1 MKNRIIPFIAFAL
14 LSLVSC
20 GGGSVESPASSEK
33 SVTSENKDNIQILD
47 PIGGKSIDLLY
58 APARAYLNSKN
69 PASTLASLSSNPGD
83 NTVPLTLRWKVT
95 TSAVERYTLQI
106 ATDEAFEHIER
117 SYSDLRKS
125 VGTMPVYNLI
135 PGTYYYRIK
144 SSSMVSPVD
153 SFVLEGPVRTINTN
167 NTIKNMRDCGGWKID
182 DTHRVRYGCLYR
194 SAAWSSADNTTES
207 RFKELGM
214 KTELDI
220 RYSSGSSDYS
230 KSEHPISGVDYVNL
244 GMGQYDSIIPQSK
257 KYYATSHANFK
268 KTFELLA
275 KKESYPLT
283 FHCTAGADRTGTLAY
298 LVNGL
303 LGVSYEDLCKDFE
316 LTSIYNSKRWRS
328 NIVDGEFDSSGV
340 MQDDANNYVGF
351 GALHQAMMENY
362 KTSDNSLSGA
372 INNYLK
378 TVCGISQTTLNQ
390 VKANLTES
398 I

>member
-1 MKNRIIPFIAFAL
+1 
-14 LSLVSC
+14 
-20 GGGSVESPASSEK
+20 
-33 SVTSENKDNIQILD
+33 
-47 PIGGKSIDLLY
+47 
-58 APARAYLNSKN
+58 
-69 PASTLASLSSNPGD
+69 
-83 NTVPLTLRWKVT
+83 
-95 TSAVERYTLQI
+95 
-106 ATDEAFEHIER
+106 
-117 SYSDLRKS
+117 
-125 VGTMPVYNLI
+125 
-135 PGTYYYRIK
+135 
-144 SSSMVSPVD
+144 
-153 SFVLEGPVRTINTN
+153 
-167 NTIKNMRDCGGWKID
+167 
-182 DTHRVRYGCLYR
+182 
-194 SAAWSSADNTTES
+194 
-207 RFKELGM
+207 M

-230 KSEHPISGVDYVNL
+230 KSEHPVSGVDYVNL

-275 KKESYPLT
+275 KKESYPLA

-328 NIVDGEFDSSGV
+328 NIVDGEFDPSGI

-378 TVCGISQTTLNQ
+378 TVCGISQTTLNK